1 MTNPAPKMPENLPP
15 LPIGRNF
22 KQTVYLGEFGPYK
35 YGIVSHV
42 FVCIYNLWVQLGEP
56 HQILYE
62 GKQWHYAT
70 ESDSEVCKLNG
81 WGDFAPV
88 EKVEIVN
95 GPVELFTPKFGMMPD
110 KPVEKKTAL
119 QIYQESARAALDEAA
134 KECERLASAL
144 HDWTVYREDLALAV
158 RMMGREQ
165 TSTIHRKAW
174 YEEGRRDQKNHAK
187 VRTVF
192 PLNP

>member
-1 MTNPAPKMPENLPP
+1 MTKPAPKMPADLPP
-15 LPIGRNF
+15 LPMGKNG
-22 KQTVYLGEFGPYK
+22 KPLVYLGESGMFLCVGAKRMYMLCAGSWGLEGDW
-35 YGIVSHV
+35 YGNGDTSR
-42 FVCIYNLWVQLGEP
+42 
-56 HQILYE
+56 
-62 GKQWHYAT
+62 YAA